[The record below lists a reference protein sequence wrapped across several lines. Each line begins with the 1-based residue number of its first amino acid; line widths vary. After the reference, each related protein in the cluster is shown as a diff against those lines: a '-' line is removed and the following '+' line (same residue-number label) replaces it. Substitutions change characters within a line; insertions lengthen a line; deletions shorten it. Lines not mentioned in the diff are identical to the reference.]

1 VGILLGWH
9 LPAQGDVLVN
19 GAPLEGQRL
28 SALRSGTAWVDPAVQ
43 IWNRSLFDNLH
54 YGVQSAGRKPLSTAI
69 QGANLFDV
77 LERLPD
83 GLQTV
88 LGEGGGL
95 VSGGEGQRVRLGRA
109 ILRPDIRLVLLDE
122 AFRGLDRPQR
132 QALLVKAREHWADA
146 TLIFIS
152 HDVAETQAFDRVL
165 VLEQGRIVEDAPPAQ
180 LLAQASRYRA
190 LLEAERSVR
199 EDLWANAQWR
209 RLWLEDG
216 ELKEHS
222 RTDGRP
228 DDKD

>member
-1 VGILLGWH
+1 MGILLGWH
-9 LPAQGDVLVN
+9 RPAHGHVLVD

-28 SALRSGTAWVDPAVQ
+28 AALRSDTAWVDPAVQ
-43 IWNRSLFDNLH
+43 IWNRSLLDNLH
-54 YGVQSAGRKPLSTAI
+54 YGVQRAGRKPLSAAI
-69 QGANLFDV
+69 QRANLLDV

-109 ILRPDIRLVLLDE
+109 ILRPDIRLAVLDE
-122 AFRGLDRPQR
+122 AFRGLDRTQR
-132 QALLVKAREHWADA
+132 QALLRQAREHWAQA

-152 HDVAETQAFDRVL
+152 HDVAETQTFDRVL
-165 VLEQGRIVEDAPPAQ
+165 VIEQGRIVEDAPPAQ

-190 LLEAERSVR
+190 LLEAETIVR
-199 EDLWANAQWR
+199 EDLWAAAEWR

-216 ELKEHS
+216 ELKERS
-222 RTDGRP
+222 RTDDKP
-228 DDKD
+228 DD

>member
-1 VGILLGWH
+1 M
-9 LPAQGDVLVN
+9 
-19 GAPLEGQRL
+19 
-28 SALRSGTAWVDPAVQ
+28 
-43 IWNRSLFDNLH
+43 
-54 YGVQSAGRKPLSTAI
+54 
-69 QGANLFDV
+69 

-95 VSGGEGQRVRLGRA
+95 VSGGEGQRVRLGRS
-109 ILRPDIRLVLLDE
+109 IMRPDIRLVLLDE

-132 QALLVKAREHWADA
+132 QGLLAKAREHWADA
-146 TLIFIS
+146 TMIFIS
-152 HDVAETQAFDRVL
+152 HDVAETQAFDRVV

-190 LLEAERSVR
+190 LLEAEKSVR

-222 RTDGRP
+222 PTDGLA
-228 DDKD
+228 DDED